1 MSGEVWVLIGVIL
14 YQGILIW
21 LLKADHA
28 KEQDHI
34 LNRLMARDYAQY
46 VQGEVLR
53 KTAEEK
59 VPQPPPEEYRIPV

>member
-1 MSGEVWVLIGVIL
+1 MNGEIWVLIGVIL

-21 LLKADHA
+21 FLKADHA
-28 KEQDHI
+28 KEQERI

-46 VQGEVLR
+46 VQGEVIR
-53 KTAEEK
+53 KTSDEK